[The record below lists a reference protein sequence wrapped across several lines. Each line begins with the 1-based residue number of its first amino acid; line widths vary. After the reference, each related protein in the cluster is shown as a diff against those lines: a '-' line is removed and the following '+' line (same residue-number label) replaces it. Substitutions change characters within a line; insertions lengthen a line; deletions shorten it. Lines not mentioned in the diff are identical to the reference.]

1 MRKPFSI
8 LNEQAANFSPV
19 KASLESEFS
28 MIDWRYDMIDFAAP
42 WDKQSILCLTNSRCY
57 LLKETTYI
65 EVKYLLEG
73 LSKVLCYG
81 IPYTLLHWVAHYSLR
96 ITIFLYWSVQ
106 ANRSIWGGASTMA
119 GAVYTGSHTL
129 QHSSRGQPHSEVQCP
144 PFTMARTLFP
154 SITILL
160 SVSLCLKCLFSCFLL
175 SSSHLSFRDK
185 LQTALNSHSW
195 SLLPQW
201 LDSSPPLNSSFYY
214 LVSLRTK
221 SCDRARRKRSS
232 EAGSRKGES

>member
-81 IPYTLLHWVAHYSLR
+81 IPYTLLRWVAHYSLR

-106 ANRSIWGGASTMA
+106 ANRSIWGGIYNGWGCLYWIPYIATFLPRPAPQWSPVSTFYH
-119 GAVYTGSHTL
+119 GPYPVSFHHHSFVCVLVL
-129 QHSSRGQPHSEVQCP
+129 QVSIL
-144 PFTMARTLFP
+144 LFP
-154 SITILL
+154 T
-160 SVSLCLKCLFSCFLL
+160 LKL
-175 SSSHLSFRDK
+175 SSI
-185 LQTALNSHSW
+185 LQ
-195 SLLPQW
+195 
-201 LDSSPPLNSSFYY
+201 
-214 LVSLRTK
+214 R
-221 SCDRARRKRSS
+221 
-232 EAGSRKGES
+232 

>member
-19 KASLESEFS
+19 KARLESEFS

-81 IPYTLLHWVAHYSLR
+81 IPYTLLRWVAHYSLR

-106 ANRSIWGGASTMA
+106 ANRSIWGGHLQWLGLSILDPIHCNIPPEASPT
-119 GAVYTGSHTL
+119 VK
-129 QHSSRGQPHSEVQCP
+129 SSVH
-144 PFTMARTLFP
+144 
-154 SITILL
+154 LL
-160 SVSLCLKCLFSCFLL
+160 PWPVSCFLPSPFFCL
-175 SSSHLSFRDK
+175 CLCASSVCF
-185 LQTALNSHSW
+185 
-195 SLLPQW
+195 
-201 LDSSPPLNSSFYY
+201 
-214 LVSLRTK
+214 LVSYSQALIHP
-221 SCDRARRKRSS
+221 S
-232 EAGSRKGES
+232 EINSKQH